1 MLAKIR
7 DFFQGVVRET
17 KQIQWPKREV
27 VVYNAVIV
35 IIAILISILV
45 VAGIDYVLAK
55 LINWYVALK

>member
-1 MLAKIR
+1 MLDKIR
-7 DFFQGVVRET
+7 TFFQGVIREA

-35 IIAILISILV
+35 IVAVLISVLV

-55 LINWYVALK
+55 AVSWYVGLK